1 MCWMKTSTVRVQGPS
16 GRLEVPDFPTS
27 TRRYWWDLT
36 NGSYERGRVQEVPYD
51 VSKAEKRK
59 DRLDN

>member
-1 MCWMKTSTVRVQGPS
+1 MKTSTVRVQGPG
-16 GRLEVPDFPTS
+16 GRLEVPAFLTS

-36 NGSYERGRVQEVPYD
+36 NGSYMREKVQEVPCD
-51 VSKAEKRK
+51 GSKEEKRK